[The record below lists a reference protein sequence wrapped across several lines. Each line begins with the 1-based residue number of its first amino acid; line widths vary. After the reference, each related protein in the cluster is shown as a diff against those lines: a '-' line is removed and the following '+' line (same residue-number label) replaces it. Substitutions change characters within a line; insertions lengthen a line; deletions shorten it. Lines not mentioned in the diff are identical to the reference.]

1 MKKIKKGVKNLKHVI
16 KLDRRD
22 ILCAIE
28 EYLLKQDCKPQKSSY
43 YTWVDF
49 KIGKIDIGIQREP
62 QSIETVVGAECVI
75 EG

>member
-1 MKKIKKGVKNLKHVI
+1 MKHVI

-28 EYLLKQDCKPQKSSY
+28 EYLLKQGCKPQKSSY
-43 YTWVDF
+43 YPWIDF
-49 KIGKIDIGIQREP
+49 EIGEIDIGTQREP